1 MVIEAMTELG
11 KTCSHGVAW
20 GDHCPECELISA
32 RQIVDHWGEMVDEAR
47 KVIVDAATKRIQELK
62 KEEFEL

>member
-1 MVIEAMTELG
+1 MTELG

-32 RQIVDHWGEMVDEAR
+32 REIVRHWADAVDDARRIIAEAENR
-47 KVIVDAATKRIQELK
+47 ETEAPA
-62 KEEFEL
+62 

>member
-1 MVIEAMTELG
+1 MTEFG

-32 RQIVDHWGEMVDEAR
+32 REVESHWGEIVDEAR
-47 KVIVDAATKRIQELK
+47 RVIAAAEMNG
-62 KEEFEL
+62 EEAKA